1 MSVEGL
7 PTTAIVSAA
16 QNCNKNCAENHH
28 DQAMRLSSTAGRP
41 PGQAT
46 SWCQAAAAHEQS
58 SAATTPTTTHGKAA
72 ALRDGWQ
79 HTHELP
85 VPGTWYRSKKQEG
98 TRTQTGPQE
107 HRQTNGAP
115 PQTRPNGIGT
125 GQGTRTIR
133 PAGHHKRQT
142 DSSHART
149 RSARGHTQAGPL
161 TRKGPDPWRLR
172 DRRRLRAGP
181 DRAAPTSSGR
191 GRGP

>member
-1 MSVEGL
+1 MCLWKDCQQQQLS
-7 PTTAIVSAA
+7 
-16 QNCNKNCAENHH
+16 
-28 DQAMRLSSTAGRP
+28 RLLRI
-41 PGQAT
+41 AT
-46 SWCQAAAAHEQS
+46 K
-58 SAATTPTTTHGKAA
+58 TVLKTTTIKPCGCPPLLEDHQDKLPAGAKRQQLTRKAQPPPRRRRRTA
-72 ALRDGWQ
+72 RRPHCATVA
-79 HTHELP
+79 THQ
-85 VPGTWYRSKKQEG
+85 YCSKKQEG

-161 TRKGPDPWRLR
+161 TRKGPDPWRPR